1 MFSDLLSAAMT
12 PTTTKEK
19 KREEAEEE
27 ILTNFGKGFWKKEKG
42 LGRRL
47 SRPKTPNL
55 ISN

>member
-1 MFSDLLSAAMT
+1 MFSDLLAAAMT

-19 KREEAEEE
+19 KKDEEEE
-27 ILTNFGKGFWKKEKG
+27 ILTNFGKSFWKKEKG

-47 SRPKTPNL
+47 PRPKTPNL